1 MEKNKVI
8 MAKLKIYL
16 NAGEAKATPPLGP
29 LLGQYGVNTVQ
40 FCKEFNAHTEGFL
53 SFFKKDLQNGD
64 EIDSEIEMK
73 PFELIVDIYI
83 YDDRKFSFQVGKP
96 STSFLLR
103 ILSDVE
109 KGDPKSLR
117 YSISRSNLIKVALFK
132 YPFDRL
138 YSSAMMVKGTARS
151 IGIKILP

>member
-1 MEKNKVI
+1 MDKDKIV
-8 MAKLKIYL
+8 MVKLKIYL

-40 FCKEFNAHTEGFL
+40 FCKDFNAYTEGFL
-53 SFFKKDLQNGD
+53 SFFQKDDQ
-64 EIDSEIEMK
+64 SEDFDPVVQ

-103 ILSDVE
+103 ILSNVD
-109 KGDPKSLR
+109 KGDPKTLR
-117 YSISRSNLIKVALFK
+117 YSISRSNLVKIALFK
-132 YPFDRL
+132 YPFDKL

-151 IGIKILP
+151 IGIKVIE

>member
-1 MEKNKVI
+1 MDKNKVV
-8 MAKLKIYL
+8 MVKLKIYL

-40 FCKEFNAHTEGFL
+40 FCKEFNEYTEGFL
-53 SFFKKDLQNGD
+53 SFFTED
-64 EIDSEIEMK
+64 ENVTQ

-83 YDDRKFSFQVGKP
+83 YDDRKFAFQVGKP

-103 ILSDVE
+103 ILSNVD
-109 KGDPKSLR
+109 KGDPRTLP
-117 YSISRSNLIKVALFK
+117 YTISRSNLVKIALFK

-138 YSSAMMVKGTARS
+138 YSSVMMVKGTARS
-151 IGIKILP
+151 IGIRILE